1 MECRVPGIEIDL
13 FTPYNP
19 KRQVVEVPDDVVCMA
34 ENCCISEQLEG
45 KDKVGYLSVGA
56 PSAAVYVIFAIC
68 LSYMGGQ
75 EV

>member
-1 MECRVPGIEIDL
+1 M
-13 FTPYNP
+13 
-19 KRQVVEVPDDVVCMA
+19 VCMA